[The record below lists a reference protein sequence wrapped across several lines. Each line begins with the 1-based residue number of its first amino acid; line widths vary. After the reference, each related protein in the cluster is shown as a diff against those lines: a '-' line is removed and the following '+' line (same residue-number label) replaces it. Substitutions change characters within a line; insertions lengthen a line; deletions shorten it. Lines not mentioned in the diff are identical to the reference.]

1 MWTRACRCC
10 SRIALLASWFFGG
23 SRCSRQRFVVHFI
36 FVRWFLVSVGCLVIL
51 LRMVSPRLGCLAVF
65 RPSRCSLI
73 FLFLTVDYGCV
84 CGWCLVGAGLV
95 ASEWTGAPGSSGDL
109 CTILTLTQSLTL
121 FALFLLLL
129 CKKILAKRLLLGS
142 IRT

>member
-36 FVRWFLVSVGCLVIL
+36 FVRWFMVSVGCLVIL

-109 CTILTLTQSLTL
+109 CTILTLCQALTL
-121 FALFLLLL
+121 FALFLLL